1 MSENSQSPQIFTNF
15 SFSAKNKSSAW
26 LQSSNNTKSFLQV
39 AFSYNLLVCQGIH
52 GRVIFSRNKQ
62 RLCRYFINS
71 HYRFNFSLDVN

>member
-39 AFSYNLLVCQGIH
+39 AFSYNLLVCQGNTV
-52 GRVIFSRNKQ
+52 GSFSPATNNVCAVILSTVIIGLIF
-62 RLCRYFINS
+62 LWM
-71 HYRFNFSLDVN
+71 